1 MTFGLLDA
9 AFTLSAAIGTTLDE
23 CKEYAG
29 VYYDDIIVHSPDL
42 ETHFQQVD
50 SVLDK
55 LAERGLR
62 INYAKCEFI
71 KESVKFVGL
80 TVSGAGISPSP
91 AKVDKIVKFET
102 PSNIE
107 SLRAFMGMAGFYRRF
122 IPLFSIKSAPLFALF
137 KRENKF
143 IWTQECQKKAFE
155 YIKQHL
161 SSPDLLIFPDF
172 SRPFILQTDASE
184 TGLGFVM
191 GHEVEGIL
199 RPIMFGGRV
208 LTKSEAR
215 YAPTDREL
223 LGIYYTVRKCM
234 IYLLGQQYVV
244 YTDHKPLTNLLVL
257 SKNLWSTDTDGL
269 RFLKKCAV

>member
-1 MTFGLLDA
+1 
-9 AFTLSAAIGTTLDE
+9 
-23 CKEYAG
+23 
-29 VYYDDIIVHSPDL
+29 
-42 ETHFQQVD
+42 
-50 SVLDK
+50 
-55 LAERGLR
+55 
-62 INYAKCEFI
+62 
-71 KESVKFVGL
+71 
-80 TVSGAGISPSP
+80 
-91 AKVDKIVKFET
+91 
-102 PSNIE
+102 
-107 SLRAFMGMAGFYRRF
+107 MGMAGFYRRF
-122 IPLFSIKSAPLFALF
+122 IPLFSVKSDLLFALF

-143 IWTQECQKKAFE
+143 IWTKECQEAFE

-199 RPIMFGGRV
+199 RPIMFRGRV

-244 YTDHKPLTNLLVL
+244 YTDHKPLT
-257 SKNLWSTDTDGL
+257 
-269 RFLKKCAV
+269 

>member
-1 MTFGLLDA
+1 
-9 AFTLSAAIGTTLDE
+9 
-23 CKEYAG
+23 
-29 VYYDDIIVHSPDL
+29 
-42 ETHFQQVD
+42 
-50 SVLDK
+50 
-55 LAERGLR
+55 
-62 INYAKCEFI
+62 
-71 KESVKFVGL
+71 
-80 TVSGAGISPSP
+80 
-91 AKVDKIVKFET
+91 
-102 PSNIE
+102 
-107 SLRAFMGMAGFYRRF
+107 MGMAGFIEGLSRCFLLNLPHY
-122 IPLFSIKSAPLFALF
+122 FALF

-143 IWTQECQKKAFE
+143 IWTQECQEAFE

-191 GHEVEGIL
+191 GHKVEGIL

-244 YTDHKPLTNLLVL
+244 YTDHT
-257 SKNLWSTDTDGL
+257 
-269 RFLKKCAV
+269 